1 MTRLVLTEEQQMLKD
16 AAKGFLQENAP
27 VTQLRQLRDSRDP
40 TGFSK
45 ALWQQMLDMGFVGTL
60 IPEAFGGSAF
70 GHVGMGQIAE
80 EAGRNL
86 SASPL
91 FATATLGVSALLL
104 AGSDAQQ
111 QELLAAI
118 AEGRLLTALAVDETA
133 RHAPSRVQTTARKS
147 DGGFVVNGKKIAVVD
162 GHVADKL
169 IVSVRTAG
177 EPTDQHGLT
186 LLLIDR
192 AAAGVTVER
201 TIMVDSRNSAEIH
214 FKDVQVGADAVLG
227 EVDQGHATLQKLLDI
242 GNAQLAAE
250 LLGIAQ
256 ECFDRTLQYLKERK
270 QFGVLIGSFQSLQ
283 HRAAHLWSEIELV
296 KSVVLRALQ
305 ALDDDSANASA
316 LASLAKAKAS
326 EVAELATN
334 EAVQMHGGIGMTDEF
349 DIGLFMKRARPV
361 QQLFGDYSYHADRYA
376 ASNGY

>member
-27 VTQLRQLRDSRDP
+27 VAQLRQLRDDQDQV
-40 TGFSK
+40 GFSK
-45 ALWQQMLDMGFVGTL
+45 SLWQQMQEMGFTGTL
-60 IPEAFGGSAF
+60 IPESFGGSAF

-91 FATATLGVSALLL
+91 FATATLGVSALLM
-104 AGSDAQQ
+104 AGSEAQQ
-111 QELLAAI
+111 QALLPAI
-118 AEGRLLTALAVDETA
+118 AEGRLLTTLAIDEAA
-133 RHAPSRVQTTARKS
+133 RHNPTKVQTVAQKNAA
-147 DGGFVVNGKKIAVVD
+147 GFVINGTKTAVVD

-186 LLLIDR
+186 LLLVDR
-192 AAAGVTVER
+192 DAEGVSVER
-201 TIMVDSRNSAEIH
+201 TIMVDSRNSAIIR
-214 FKDVQVGADAVLG
+214 FKDVQVAADAVLG
-227 EVDQGHATLQKLLDI
+227 EVDQAHATLQKLLDI
-242 GNAQLAAE
+242 GNAHLAAE

-256 ECFDRTLQYLKERK
+256 ECFDRMLQYLKERK
-270 QFGVLIGSFQSLQ
+270 QFGVLIGSFQALQ

-305 ALDDDSANASA
+305 ALDEDSAEAPA
-316 LASLAKAKAS
+316 LVSLAKAKAS

-334 EAVQMHGGIGMTDEF
+334 EALQIHGGIGMTDEF

-376 ASNGY
+376 ALRGY